1 MESQPTSTRP
11 YLLRALF
18 EWCGDNGL
26 TPHIAVSVD
35 DSVVVPRDF
44 VKDGEIVLN
53 ISQDAAHGLHIDA
66 DAVPFKARF
75 SGVARDIYVPI
86 GRVIALFARE
96 NGQGMAFPPPVDN
109 LEGAVSQD
117 ALPPQKDDGA
127 ADASASRAE
136 AAAERSAPQLVPVG
150 GAQSDET
157 EGDAPPPKPPAGG
170 GARPSLKLVK

>member
-66 DAVPFKARF
+66 DAVTFKARF

-96 NGQGMAFPPPVDN
+96 NGQGMAFP
-109 LEGAVSQD
+109 
-117 ALPPQKDDGA
+117 
-127 ADASASRAE
+127 AE
-136 AAAERSAPQLVPVG
+136 ATPEFEADDVPAAPAKPAIQLVGVPTEAEAEDEPDADEPGDEPPEG
-150 GAQSDET
+150 G
-157 EGDAPPPKPPAGG
+157 PKPGKPAL
-170 GARPSLKLVK
+170 RRIK

>member
-35 DSVVVPRDF
+35 DSVVVPREF

-66 DAVPFKARF
+66 DAVTFKARF
-75 SGVARDIYVPI
+75 SGVARDIYVPV

-96 NGQGMAFPPPVDN
+96 NGQGMAFP
-109 LEGAVSQD
+109 
-117 ALPPQKDDGA
+117 
-127 ADASASRAE
+127 AE
-136 AAAERSAPQLVPVG
+136 ATPEFEA
-150 GAQSDET
+150 
-157 EGDAPPPKPPAGG
+157 GDAPAAVPEAKPAIQLVGVPAEAGEQDIGEPDDEPPTGPKPVKPAL
-170 GARPSLKLVK
+170 RRIK

>member
-66 DAVPFKARF
+66 DAVTFKARF

-96 NGQGMAFPPPVDN
+96 NGQGMAFPAEATPEFEADDVPTAAPVAKPAIQLVGVAAEVED
-109 LEGAVSQD
+109 E
-117 ALPPQKDDGA
+117 
-127 ADASASRAE
+127 ADADE
-136 AAAERSAPQLVPVG
+136 PDDEPPVG
-150 GAQSDET
+150 G
-157 EGDAPPPKPPAGG
+157 PKPGKPAL
-170 GARPSLKLVK
+170 RRIK

>member
-66 DAVPFKARF
+66 DAVAFKARF

-96 NGQGMAFPPPVDN
+96 NGQGMAFPAEATPEFEADDVPAAAPVAKPAIQLVGVPAEVED
-109 LEGAVSQD
+109 E
-117 ALPPQKDDGA
+117 
-127 ADASASRAE
+127 ADA
-136 AAAERSAPQLVPVG
+136 
-150 GAQSDET
+150 DEPDD
-157 EGDAPPPKPPAGG
+157 EPPAGG
-170 GARPSLKLVK
+170 PKPGKPALRRIK